1 MRDMAVAYSRA
12 STGIHAPLVSVEVHL
27 TRGLPRMT
35 IVGLPATAVKE
46 SKDRVQSAIINSGF
60 DFPLRKITINLAPAD
75 LPKQGGRFDLPI
87 ALGILAASK
96 QLDADHLKHFECIGE
111 LALSGEIRPATGVLS
126 FVIGSKLEK
135 KHCIIPMLCAND
147 AHYAK
152 HEDCYG
158 ASHLT
163 EVVRHIQKI
172 QTLTKIQAHTQTL
185 TPVQLPD
192 MADVQGQAQARRALE
207 IAASGGHNLLMIG
220 PPGVGKS
227 MLASRLPS
235 IIPPI
240 APHESLTIGQ
250 IHSLHQHGL
259 TPEHW
264 QHPPFR
270 SPHHSISTAAL
281 IGGGNPPTPGEI
293 SLAHHGILFL
303 DEFNEFQRSAKEALR
318 EPLETGMIHISR
330 AKHSSAFPANFQL
343 IAAINPC
350 PCGYFN
356 DLSGRCH
363 CTSEQIRKHHAKIS
377 GPLLDRIDIKIRLH
391 RLNHQLLLQPKGQEN
406 SATIRKRTTL
416 AREKQIERQQMSN
429 ASLGSTELKMHLHLS
444 QEATQYWLK
453 VSQEHASPRALIKWL
468 KIARTIADLEGSV
481 STERTHLIEAK
492 ILQEPSAST

>member
-35 IVGLPATAVKE
+35 MVGLPATAVKE

-96 QLDADHLKHFECIGE
+96 QLSAEYLKNFECIGE

-126 FVIGSKLEK
+126 FVIGAKLEK

-152 HEDCYG
+152 HEHCYG
-158 ASHLT
+158 ASHLS
-163 EVVRHIQKI
+163 EVVGHIQKI
-172 QTLTKIQAHTQTL
+172 HTLTKIIPQNQAMPTIKR
-185 TPVQLPD
+185 PD
-192 MADVQGQAQARRALE
+192 MADVQGQPQARRALE

-240 APHESLTIGQ
+240 EPDQSLTIGQ

-259 TPEHW
+259 SPEHW

-318 EPLETGMIHISR
+318 EPLETGVIHISR

-356 DLSGRCH
+356 DSSGRCH

-391 RLNHQLLLQPKGQEN
+391 RINHQLLIQPKSQEK
-406 SATIRKRTTL
+406 SAVIRERTTM
-416 AREKQIERQQMSN
+416 ARQRQIKRQQMTN
-429 ASLGSTELKMHLHLS
+429 ASLGSAELKAHLNLS
-444 QEATQYWLK
+444 QAATKYWLK
-453 VSQEHASPRALIKWL
+453 VSQENASPRALIKWL
-468 KIARTIADLEGSV
+468 KIARTIADLENS
-481 STERTHLIEAK
+481 STTECNHLIEAK
-492 ILQEPSAST
+492 ILQEP